1 MVAPNRCAACARP
14 LTSFPGS
21 AVPPGTSFTTPRV
34 PESFHEMGESFFI
47 FLRPNS
53 QTPGKLKSH
62 SILNTCRISAKP
74 SSTSPRPGKSPAA
87 DSARVIPPVCPLEPA
102 PTQSASNTA
111 VVLSGSSCLSLAAA
125 DKPLKPP
132 PTMAKS
138 TSDGKARAAERKS
151 IVHGGLPQPALL
163 GECLLPDCNTNPL
176 FVRKLETDVP
186 HMNCHARPDLDD

>member
-1 MVAPNRCAACARP
+1 MAPARCAARARP
-14 LTSFPGS
+14 LTSFPGL
-21 AVPPGTSFTTPRV
+21 AVPPGTSLTTPSV
-34 PESFHEMGESFFI
+34 PESLQEMGESFFI

-62 SILNTCRISAKP
+62 SILNSCRISAKP

-111 VVLSGSSCLSLAAA
+111 VVLSGCTCLSLAAA

-138 TSDGKARAAERKS
+138 TSDGRARAVDLKS

-163 GECLLPDCNTNPL
+163 GECLLPECGTIPL
-176 FVRKLETDVP
+176 VVRKVQTDVP
-186 HMNCHARPDLDD
+186 VHN

>member
-1 MVAPNRCAACARP
+1 MAAPNRCAACARP

-34 PESFHEMGESFFI
+34 PESFQEMSESFFN
-47 FLRPNS
+47 FFRPS
-53 QTPGKLKSH
+53 SHTPGKSKSH
-62 SILNTCRISAKP
+62 AIFNSRRISAKP

-111 VVLSGSSCLSLAAA
+111 LVLSGCTCLSLAAA

-138 TSDGKARAAERKS
+138 TSDGKARAVERKS

-163 GECLLPDCNTNPL
+163 GECLLPDCNTNAL
-176 FVRKLETDVP
+176 SFEKYQQMCGV
-186 HMNCHARPDLDD
+186 